1 MIVMVFMFGS
11 ILAFLV
17 GLAVERI
24 FLYRTDFERK
34 ADELKLKNVIQQA
47 VTIEFEQKKARVEAE
62 MAKAKQ
68 DQTKDWICVTLYFQ
82 TKTAAAR
89 AWNKFELFFANN
101 RHRYE
106 QSNDSKS
113 YNDGNVCY
121 VFEKYRIIDPE
132 CLEKQIDFNAVLGD
146 IGDRML

>member
-1 MIVMVFMFGS
+1 MTLTFIAGS
-11 ILAFLV
+11 LLAFLA

-34 ADELKLKNVIQQA
+34 ADELKLKNLIQQA
-47 VTIEFEQKKARVEAE
+47 LTIEFEQKKAQVEAE

-68 DQTKDWICVTLYFQ
+68 DKTKDWIYISLRFYS
-82 TKTAAAR
+82 KSAAVK

-113 YNDGNVCY
+113 YNDDDVYY

-146 IGDRML
+146 VGDAQI

>member
-1 MIVMVFMFGS
+1 MIVLMFIAGS
-11 ILAFLV
+11 LLAFLA

-47 VTIEFEQKKARVEAE
+47 VTIEFEQKKAQVEAE

-68 DQTKDWICVTLYFQ
+68 DKTKDWIYVSLRFYS
-82 TKTAAAR
+82 KSAAVK

-113 YNDGNVCY
+113 YNDDDVYY

-132 CLEKQIDFNAVLGD
+132 CLEKPIDFNAVLGD
-146 IGDRML
+146 VGDSRI

>member
-1 MIVMVFMFGS
+1 MIVLMFIAGS
-11 ILAFLV
+11 LLAFLA

-47 VTIEFEQKKARVEAE
+47 VTIEFEQKKARIEAE

-68 DQTKDWICVTLYFQ
+68 DQTKDWIYVSLRFFSRS
-82 TKTAAAR
+82 AAVK

-113 YNDGNVCY
+113 YIDDDVYY

-132 CLEKQIDFNAVLGD
+132 CLEKPIDFNAVLGYV
-146 IGDRML
+146 GDSQI

>member
-1 MIVMVFMFGS
+1 MIVMMFILS
-11 ILAFLV
+11 ILAFLA

-24 FLYRTDFERK
+24 FLYRTDFGRK
-34 ADELKLKNVIQQA
+34 ADELKLKNAIQQA
-47 VTIEFEQKKARVEAE
+47 LTVELEQKKARVEAE

-68 DQTKDWICVTLYFQ
+68 DQTKDWINVTLYFQ
-82 TKTAAAR
+82 TKAAATR

-106 QSNDSKS
+106 QSNDSKN
-113 YNDGNVCY
+113 YNDGNRYY

-146 IGDRML
+146 LGDRML

>member
-1 MIVMVFMFGS
+1 MIVMVFIFGS
-11 ILAFLV
+11 ILAFLA

-68 DQTKDWICVTLYFQ
+68 DQTKDWINVTLYFQ
-82 TKTAAAR
+82 TKAAATR

-106 QSNDSKS
+106 QSNDSKN
-113 YNDGNVCY
+113 YNDGNRYY
-121 VFEKYRIIDPE
+121 VFEKYRIIDSE
-132 CLEKQIDFNAVLGD
+132 CLEKPIDFNAVLGD
-146 IGDRML
+146 IGDKML

>member
-1 MIVMVFMFGS
+1 MNTVLIIGS
-11 ILAFLV
+11 FIAFLL
-17 GLAVERI
+17 GLAVERMY
-24 FLYRTDFERK
+24 LYKTDFGRK
-34 ADELKLKNVIQQA
+34 ADELKLKNLIQQA
-47 VTIEFEQKKARVEAE
+47 LTIEFEQKKAQVEAE

-68 DQTKDWICVTLYFQ
+68 DKTKDWIYISLRFFSRS
-82 TKTAAAR
+82 AAVK

-113 YNDGNVCY
+113 YNDDDVYY

-132 CLEKQIDFNAVLGD
+132 CLEKPIDFNAVLGD
-146 IGDRML
+146 VGDAQI